1 MRGYVLKGRNGQDA
15 LGSTP
20 HKDWNKYT
28 RLFILHNC
36 ADKYSLILE
45 HDVVFVGK

>member
-1 MRGYVLKGRNGQDA
+1 MKGRNGQDA

-28 RLFILHNC
+28 RLFRLHNRF
-36 ADKYSLILE
+36 DKYSLILE
-45 HDVVFVGK
+45 YGVVFIGK